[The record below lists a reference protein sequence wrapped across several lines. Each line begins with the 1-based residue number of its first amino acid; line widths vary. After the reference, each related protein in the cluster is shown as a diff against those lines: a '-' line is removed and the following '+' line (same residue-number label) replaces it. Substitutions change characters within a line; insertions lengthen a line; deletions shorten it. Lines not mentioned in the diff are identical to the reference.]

1 MAKTSKST
9 VQIEAAV
16 PTAKKSLFDRV
27 AGFLDANDWHY
38 NAESEKGYFSM
49 GCRIKEAS
57 VRVIIDVFESDEWR
71 RVMTFSIY
79 PVFVPENRRSAVLEA
94 MNRINHVLVYGNFE
108 MDPADGEIRFR
119 TSVESDS
126 DISESMMDRVLNGNL
141 AGSDKHFAALMAVSF
156 GGVAPEGVKEIASR
170 PENATLQ

>member
-1 MAKTSKST
+1 MARTQKSVKQDVVVAET
-9 VQIEAAV
+9 
-16 PTAKKSLFDRV
+16 PKKSLFDRV

-57 VRVIIDVFESDEWR
+57 VRVIIDVFESEEWKR
-71 RVMTFSIY
+71 IMTFSIY

-119 TSVESDS
+119 TSVESDC
-126 DISESMMDRVLNGNL
+126 DIGESMMDRVLNGNL

-170 PENATLQ
+170 PEGATLQ